1 MDDTPHADVLGSYGP
16 EHLRPDCHRL
26 PRRPGVP
33 GAAPQLLAK
42 MSHELRTP
50 LTSILVYARLLADNP
65 HRRLSEEEVGF
76 ANGIHQAGSALLQRI
91 NDILDLPKTPH
102 DL

>member
-1 MDDTPHADVLGSYGP
+1 MDDTPHSDVLGPYGRTD
-16 EHLRPDCHRL
+16 LRPDRHRS
-26 PRRPGVP
+26 PKRPGVS
-33 GAAPQLLAK
+33 GAAPPLLAK

-65 HRRLSEEEVGF
+65 HKRLSDEEVGF
-76 ANGIHQAGSALLQRI
+76 ATGIHQAGSTLLQRI
-91 NDILDLPKTPH
+91 NDILELPKAPH